1 MIIVRL
7 TTIFPQ
13 YLIYEIKKR
22 DRPQSFLH
30 RASPQSWQ
38 ATCPASSV
46 LLRRLPEKIID
57 DIWIFDICMFDFGIF
72 DIRIFYFGIFDICLF
87 DFGIFD
93 IWGIVVELLI
103 QPNIFQFL

>member
-46 LLRRLPEKIID
+46 LLRRLP